1 MEDEQRKCM
10 ELAKNF
16 SVMRDGVNA
25 MLQDTVRTGEQIDRL
40 SDTLDELYEIAK
52 QAFPEAYERYA
63 NEKESKGEEE

>member
-1 MEDEQRKCM
+1 MEDERKKYM
-10 ELAKNF
+10 ELEKNL
-16 SVMRDGVNA
+16 SATRDGVNA
-25 MLQDTVRTGEQIDRL
+25 MLQDTVRTGEQLDRL

>member
-1 MEDEQRKCM
+1 MEDERKKYM
-10 ELAKNF
+10 ELEKNL
-16 SVMRDGVNA
+16 SATRDGVNA

-63 NEKESKGEEE
+63 KEKESKGEEE